1 MTPTPLSSR
10 EAGWIILYSLLALVL
25 ALPLF
30 ITQPLLPLMGAN
42 LHLSVEGMGLVLT
55 LTQAGYA
62 GHSVSAAA
70 RRSPRPADADST

>member
-30 ITQPLLPLMGAN
+30 ITP
-42 LHLSVEGMGLVLT
+42 
-55 LTQAGYA
+55 
-62 GHSVSAAA
+62 
-70 RRSPRPADADST
+70 SPCSR